1 MLHIFKS
8 KYVHVCGIRDQIC
21 GLLNAEKGLCC
32 YSVVN
37 AYLET
42 FTARD
47 ANVVKTTT
55 DV

>member
-1 MLHIFKS
+1 MFMFAEFD
-8 KYVHVCGIRDQIC
+8 VRWFPDQIC